1 MATKTSGA
9 REAEAPPEEPEPQEK
24 QEDAPES
31 DAKEPGGDIQKHFD
45 ELEELIR
52 ENPLVAVA
60 AAAGVGLV
68 VGLLLSRR

>member
-1 MATKTSGA
+1 MATKTSSA
-9 REAEAPPEEPEPQEK
+9 AQAEAAPEEPEAQAQNK
-24 QEDAPES
+24 DAPEPDS
-31 DAKEPGGDIQKHFD
+31 EKPGGDLQKHFD

-52 ENPLVAVA
+52 ENPLLATP

>member
-1 MATKTSGA
+1 VATKTSA
-9 REAEAPPEEPEPQEK
+9 DREAELPPEEPESREE
-24 QEDAPES
+24 QEDKPES
-31 DAKEPGGDIQKHFD
+31 DAKEPGGDLQRHFD
-45 ELEELIR
+45 ELEDLIR

>member
-1 MATKTSGA
+1 MATKTSSAA
-9 REAEAPPEEPEPQEK
+9 RPAPEESEAQAESKDTPEPDSEK
-24 QEDAPES
+24 
-31 DAKEPGGDIQKHFD
+31 PGGDLQKHFD

-52 ENPLVAVA
+52 ENPLLATA

>member
-1 MATKTSGA
+1 MATKTSSAAQATPG
-9 REAEAPPEEPEPQEK
+9 EPEAQAESK
-24 QEDAPES
+24 DAPEPDS
-31 DAKEPGGDIQKHFD
+31 KETGGDLQKHFD

-52 ENPLVAVA
+52 ENPLLATA

>member
-1 MATKTSGA
+1 VATKTSSA
-9 REAEAPPEEPEPQEK
+9 AQAASEEPEAQAESN
-24 QEDAPES
+24 DAPEPDS
-31 DAKEPGGDIQKHFD
+31 EKPGGDLQKHFD

-52 ENPLVAVA
+52 ENPLLATA